1 MEPFPASPEPE
12 YRPEGKGPRPASV
25 ATAVKLIWANV
36 ALSVVTAVLSFAF
49 LDDIID
55 QVVASA
61 PAGSTIDRDTARV
74 SAIAAVAFSVVL
86 GVAFAALFA
95 YFIGK
100 GANWARIVYT
110 VLIVIGVLAS
120 LTRLG
125 DQPAVLLVLSLVSLA
140 IGIAIVVFLYRPD
153 SNAYF
158 KKKA

>member
-12 YRPEGKGPRPASV
+12 YRPEGKGPRPAS
-25 ATAVKLIWANV
+25 
-36 ALSVVTAVLSFAF
+36 
-49 LDDIID
+49 II
-55 QVVASA
+55 
-61 PAGSTIDRDTARV
+61 
-74 SAIAAVAFSVVL
+74 
-86 GVAFAALFA
+86 GVGLAALFA

-110 VLIVIGVLAS
+110 VLIVIGVLGS
-120 LTRLG
+120 LAQLG
-125 DQPAVLLVLSLVSLA
+125 GQPPVLLVLSLVSLA

>member
-36 ALSVVTAVLSFAF
+36 ALSLLSAVLAFAM
-49 LDDIID
+49 LDDLID
-55 QVVASA
+55 QAIDN
-61 PAGSTIDRDTARV
+61 AGSGATIDRDAARIG
-74 SAIAAVAFSVVL
+74 AIGAVVFGL
-86 GVAFAALFA
+86 IIGVGLAALFA

-110 VLIVIGVLAS
+110 VLIVIGVLGS
-120 LTRLG
+120 LAQLG
-125 DQPAVLLVLSLVSLA
+125 GQPPVLLVLSLVSLA